1 MMRTIR
7 MLPLIFVAAMF
18 MTFVCL
24 PASGQIL
31 SVSVPKLSLAKGER
45 IVGFEVHLKAGRIA
59 LLPNIPIGW
68 NMSVDNDP
76 SWETVVKGSIEVGGA
91 ATDADFLREFMV
103 IEKEPETSS
112 DSRFELSGEVV
123 VTADFK
129 NERHIKLTMRDFITK
144 GAGPD
149 DSSKKKR

>member
-1 MMRTIR
+1 MMRMIR
-7 MLPLIFVAAMF
+7 VLQLFVLAATF
-18 MTFVCL
+18 MTCACL
-24 PASGQIL
+24 PASGQIV

-45 IVGFEVHLKAGRIA
+45 IIGFEVHVRSGRVA

-103 IEKEPETSS
+103 VEKEPGTS
-112 DSRFELSGEVV
+112 DSSLDLSGEVV
-123 VTADFK
+123 VTSDFK
-129 NERHIKLTMRDFITK
+129 NERHIKLAMKDFVTK
-144 GAGPD
+144 GAGAD
-149 DSSKKKR
+149 DSSKRRH